1 MDGVEPPS
9 GPAFAIAGRG
19 EELIY
24 ETLSGSWAFV
34 LDEGS
39 DLFGSGEVAVKI
51 DEEASGKSDT
61 VGSRSEVEIVL
72 SELFL
77 NEGVDGMSRGRDL
90 WSGEFFKG
98 PPVGIDGFCL
108 GIGAG
113 VGGAAFNP
121 VDQDVY
127 FFVR

>member
-1 MDGVEPPS
+1 M
-9 GPAFAIAGRG
+9 
-19 EELIY
+19 IY
-24 ETLSGSWAFV
+24 QTLSGSWVFV

-39 DLFGSGEVAVKI
+39 DLFGSWEVAVKI
-51 DEEASGKSDT
+51 DEEASGKSGT
-61 VGSRSEVEIVL
+61 VGGRSEVEIVL
-72 SELFL
+72 SEFFL

-90 WSGEFFKG
+90 WGGEFFKR

-108 GIGAG
+108 GIGTG

-121 VDQDVY
+121 GDQDVY